1 MNTGLLK
8 AAGRGFLKGA
18 VVGIVL
24 YVAYLTLWFAMVAGC
39 ASTEPDWR
47 GCGDNLMTDG
57 ARVLLSPFT
66 HGN

>member
-1 MNTGLLK
+1 MNTNLLK
-8 AAGRGFLKGA
+8 AAARGALKGA

-24 YVAYLTLWFAMVAGC
+24 YVAYLSLWFFMVAGC
-39 ASTEPDWR
+39 ASTQPDWR

-57 ARVLLSPFT
+57 ARFLLSPFT